1 MKENIKRI
9 MLTEFEK
16 RIDEIMLLSS
26 NEDNFNK
33 INNLIKYQKNCWKL
47 CRFDLQNKG
56 NEFNRIHI
64 LENSNNLHITF
75 PSWFKNHYG
84 QGCQIEGSNNKLN
97 LKFQCINDG
106 NLRICLRGID
116 FRNLDH
122 IRSPIYVNFTT
133 FKINDKLI
141 FEEDKLIWHDQPYE
155 FEIYSKD
162 KNIYEIYLEFKTIF
176 DYYPFLLNFFNNI
189 ENVDELIGEYYKFK
203 KQTKFIHFIEPL
215 DEINKS
221 SLEMY
226 DFMKSD
232 NEFIFDNI
240 NASSLSYDTFFN
252 HYSNYL
258 HYFEINDEINQ
269 LNSKIKFLENKLSQY
284 ESIMDSDNELF
295 NTIFLNYTL
304 KPNRFLCNVQTLCL
318 EILLFVDKVCKKHNI
333 RWWLDYGTLL
343 GSIRHENFIP
353 WDDDIDIGMMRKDYH
368 KFISIMMD
376 ELEKNNLKN
385 YIDVVFR
392 WRKYDGIVVNSFLQ
406 FFIRDE
412 NVGKEKFLA
421 GVDIVPYDFM
431 KDYDNNVFGELYNR
445 SLQNFYKKLCQGF
458 DESQLYM
465 GLNYSDIIDNYFQ
478 ELNLTYDEEKFIIPG
493 VEGGFGYNG
502 INLYELTVFKYS
514 DVFPLNESI
523 FQKYIFPVPHD
534 SPAYLKRIFGDDYML
549 IPKKIRTHNRLNE
562 LRDVPNINV
571 ILEMYIDI
579 LKESNKNFK

>member
-16 RIDEIMLLSS
+16 RIDEIMLLSF
-26 NEDNFNK
+26 NEGNFNK
-33 INNLIKYQKNCWKL
+33 IINLIDYQKNCWKL

-56 NEFNRIHI
+56 NDFNRINI
-64 LENSNNLHITF
+64 LENPNNLHISF

-84 QGCQIEGSNNKLN
+84 QGCQIEGLDSKLN
-97 LKFQCINDG
+97 LKFQCINEG

-116 FRNLDH
+116 FRNLDN
-122 IRSPIYVNFTT
+122 IRSPIYINFTT
-133 FKINDKLI
+133 FKINNELI

-176 DYYPFLLNFFNNI
+176 DYYPFFLNFFNNVKNF
-189 ENVDELIGEYYKFK
+189 EELIDEYRMFK
-203 KQTKFIHFIEPL
+203 KQIKFIHFAEPL
-215 DEINKS
+215 DEINNS

-226 DFMKSD
+226 DFMKND

-240 NASSLSYDTFFN
+240 NANSLSYDSFFN

-258 HYFEINDEINQ
+258 HFFEINDEINQ
-269 LNSKIKFLENKLSQY
+269 LNSKIKFLEKKLSNY
-284 ESIMDSDNELF
+284 ESIIESDNELF

-304 KPNRFLCNVQTLCL
+304 KPNRLLCNVQTLCL

-392 WRKYDGIVVNSFLQ
+392 WRKYDGHVVNSFLQ
-406 FFIRDE
+406 FFILDD
-412 NVGKEKFLA
+412 NVGRDKFLA
-421 GVDIVPYDFM
+421 GVDFVPYDFM
-431 KDYDNNVFGELYNR
+431 RDYDNNIFGELYNL
-445 SLQNFYKKLCQGF
+445 SLQNFYQKLCQGF

-465 GLNYSDIIDNYFQ
+465 GLNYSDIIDGYFQ
-478 ELNLTYDEEKFIIPG
+478 ELNLTYDEDKFIIPG

-502 INLYELTVFKYS
+502 LNLYELTVFKYS
-514 DVFPLNESI
+514 DVFPLSESK

-534 SPAYLKRIFGDDYML
+534 SHSYLKSIFGNYMV
-549 IPKKIRTHNRLNE
+549 IPKNIRTHNRLNE
-562 LRDVPNINV
+562 LRGVPNINN
-571 ILEMYIDI
+571 ILEMYIGI
-579 LKESNKNFK
+579 LKEANKNFK